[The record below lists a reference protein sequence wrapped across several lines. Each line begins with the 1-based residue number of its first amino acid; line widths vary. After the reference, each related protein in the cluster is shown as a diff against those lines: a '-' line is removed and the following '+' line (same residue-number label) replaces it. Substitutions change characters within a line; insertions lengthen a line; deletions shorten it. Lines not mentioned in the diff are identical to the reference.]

1 MHGGLTVN
9 SLPERSNLDHLR
21 TQAKE
26 LLKAFRA
33 SDPAA
38 VQRVSQSLPAA
49 RGMSKDEL
57 AFYPMRLHDAQSCI
71 AREYGFASWADLK
84 IHVSWEN
91 ARRNDRASVLQY
103 WLSLVY
109 AGDVTGS
116 GSASRPALAARLL
129 AEHQDLASSDA
140 HLACAIGDTT
150 IVSAAIASD
159 AAWPNRVGGPL
170 NLPPLVAVTHSA
182 LGHVTE
188 FRLRLIACARLLLE
202 AGADPNQ
209 SIGNRWP
216 PNSVQKP
223 GEDRLTALYGAAGRM
238 LDPEMTRLLLVAGAE
253 PNDGESLYHS
263 LDNLECTKLL
273 LAHGARIPGS
283 NSLAR
288 SLDFASAEPLQ
299 LLLANGA
306 DPNEISAQGLPPLFG
321 AIRRRRSP
329 GIVAA
334 LLAAGADPH
343 ARANDGQ
350 SAYRFALGLGLSEVA
365 KVLERAG
372 AGELLSIEDEFVAA
386 CARADETAARE
397 LLAREPRLLESLG
410 AARLRRLPEMAMN
423 GCDEAVRVMVTLG
436 WPVQTQGGDQ
446 PFNGSA
452 LNWAVFHGNA
462 SLAKFLLQHGS
473 SWTERHGY
481 GSDVLGTLSWASTSG
496 PEGSSQDWVG
506 CAQALRDHGLPRA
519 ERLVASRFPGTPLPI
534 TIAGRQM
541 EFSDEVTEILLAPG

>member
-1 MHGGLTVN
+1 MS

-33 SDPAA
+33 SDPVAF
-38 VQRVSQSLPAA
+38 QRVRQSLPAA
-49 RGMSKDEL
+49 RGISPDEL
-57 AFYPMRLHDAQSCI
+57 ALFPMRLHDSQSCI

-84 IHVSWEN
+84 VHVTWES
-91 ARRNDRASVLQY
+91 ARRNDRDSVLRY
-103 WLSLVY
+103 FLSLVY

-129 AEHQDLASSDA
+129 AEHQNLTSSDA
-140 HLACAIGDTT
+140 HLACVIGDTT
-150 IVSAAIASD
+150 AVRAAIASD
-159 AAWPNRVGGPL
+159 PAWPNRAGGPL

-182 LGHVTE
+182 LGRVAE
-188 FRLRLIACARLLLE
+188 FRVKLIACARLLLE

-216 PNSVQKP
+216 PSSVQIP
-223 GEDRLTALYGAAGRM
+223 GEDRLTALYGAAGQM
-238 LDPEMTRLLLVAGAE
+238 LDPEMTKLLLVAGAD

-273 LAHGARIPGS
+273 LQHGARIPGS

-288 SLDFASAEPLQ
+288 TLDFASAEPLK

-329 GIVAA
+329 AIVAA
-334 LLAAGADPH
+334 LLAAGADAH
-343 ARANDGQ
+343 ARASDGQ
-350 SAYRFALGLGLSEVA
+350 SAYQFALGLGLVDVA
-365 KVLERAG
+365 QVLERAG
-372 AGELLSIEDEFVAA
+372 AGEVLSTEDEFVAA

-397 LLAREPRLLESLG
+397 MLARKPHLFESLG
-410 AARLRRLPEMAMN
+410 PVRLRRLPELAMN
-423 GCDEAVRVMVTLG
+423 SCDAAVGLMVKLG

-462 SLAKFLLQHGS
+462 SLARLLLQHGS
-473 SWTERHGY
+473 TWTERHGY
-481 GSDVLGTLSWASTSG
+481 GSDVLGTLSWASTNE
-496 PEGSSQDWVG
+496 PEGGSRDWAG
-506 CAQALRDHGLPRA
+506 CAHALRNHGLPRA
-519 ERLVASRFPGTPLPI
+519 ERVAASRSPGTPLAVR
-534 TIAGRQM
+534 IAGREM
-541 EFSDEVTEILLAPG
+541 EFSEEVTEILLAPG